1 GDGPV
6 QRLRAEQ
13 RAAPAPRRSRIADR
27 NATGCRRTG
36 RRPHGAATRR
46 ISRRSWRALETA
58 ARHDQFPYTRH
69 SAGAR
74 RMNIGEASDT
84 TGLPVK
90 TIRYY
95 EEIGLVAP
103 DRGNNGY
110 RDFSGQQ
117 LTRLRFLSQARSL
130 GFSLEE
136 CRRLMGLYCDENRAS
151 RDVRDLAEAHLS
163 DI

>member
-1 GDGPV
+1 
-6 QRLRAEQ
+6 
-13 RAAPAPRRSRIADR
+13 
-27 NATGCRRTG
+27 
-36 RRPHGAATRR
+36 
-46 ISRRSWRALETA
+46 
-58 ARHDQFPYTRH
+58 
-69 SAGAR
+69 
-74 RMNIGEASDT
+74 MNIGEAAET

-103 DRGNNGY
+103 DRGDNGY

-117 LTRLRFLSQARSL
+117 LTRLHFLSQARSL

-151 RDVRDLAEAHLS
+151 RDVRDLAVAHLS
-163 DI
+163 EIREKIAQLQSLERKLQDLITECRGDTDPDCAILDELGSSGAARG

>member
-1 GDGPV
+1 
-6 QRLRAEQ
+6 
-13 RAAPAPRRSRIADR
+13 
-27 NATGCRRTG
+27 
-36 RRPHGAATRR
+36 
-46 ISRRSWRALETA
+46 
-58 ARHDQFPYTRH
+58 
-69 SAGAR
+69 
-74 RMNIGEASDT
+74 MNIGEASDT

-110 RDFSGQQ
+110 RDFSGRQ

-151 RDVRDLAEAHLS
+151 RDVRNLAEAHLA
-163 DI
+163 DIREKIAQLHALERKLQDLIADCRGDDDPDCAILDELGSSETASG